1 LPTFEPFLPGA
12 FTENQ
17 ADPRSL
23 QPKKELEPK
32 ESLNLGINKDQR
44 SPSISTDAFNG
55 HPDRRLGAAFFAA
68 MLPR

>member
-23 QPKKELEPK
+23 QPKKEQEPK
-32 ESLNLGINKDQR
+32 ESLNLGSGYARHSGTIAKELR
-44 SPSISTDAFNG
+44 MAT
-55 HPDRRLGAAFFAA
+55 
-68 MLPR
+68 